1 MNIQTEQNINKKKKK
16 KKTNIRPYLVLR
28 CQMAEIGFF

>member
-1 MNIQTEQNINKKKKK
+1 MNIQTEQNINKKK